1 MVGTG
6 PGRLVNQTQGVDA
19 LEVTSVLNPGAN
31 AVGIQGF
38 HTSRFH
44 GFDPRLLFLLRLHFT
59 DGTTQDIASGAE
71 CQAFDADAFFG
82 PDSGTGAWAGGK
94 CNGASCSGMPQENLQ
109 LQHFQ

>member
-44 GFDPRLLFLLRLHFT
+44 GFGPRLLFLLRLHFT
-59 DGTTQDIASGAE
+59 DGTTQDIASGAQCQCAQLLINRGARVDAEDSSSTGVCE
-71 CQAFDADAFFG
+71 C
-82 PDSGTGAWAGGK
+82 T
-94 CNGASCSGMPQENLQ
+94 
-109 LQHFQ
+109 